1 MKKRLKTI
9 QSSLF
14 FTYSFLIIII
24 LLFFVSVFYIWISNV
39 LKERAFEAFD
49 NLTYSFQEKLNNEI
63 QKMDDVSMNIMYSN
77 LVKRNFEKYISYGKI
92 DDGLVTSDKEDSV
105 AAIDNSKEL
114 IDMLT
119 AINGPSRP
127 VQQIYLYDFKGKVFG
142 TGFDNRQQNISV
154 ADKVWFND
162 VMDKEKSK
170 VITLPHKDPEL
181 TKFVSQ
187 NSNLKYIS
195 LCRIYFDKYNTPQG
209 IVEVKQSYDTVL
221 KTIIEYMNKN
231 SGTESIYIYDKSGNV
246 IYPQKNNM
254 NKDDGYYFKYCNI
267 KNSDGSSLTVANPI
281 TNDHELLEYKYSDY
295 TGWIIAVAVS
305 EKKLLE
311 PVVTFA
317 KIIGMLTIVTLF
329 FSLLFSYFAA
339 RKYTDPIGRLRRT
352 IKEMDLQESLK
363 LIPKDLG
370 SGLIELE
377 ELNHSFIKMNLKVK
391 NSVEYLLMSQQHENR
406 ARMLALQSQMNP
418 HFLYNTLTTISV
430 MAEDGMD
437 EQITEMCVNVS
448 DMLRYI
454 SSDKFPL
461 VQINM
466 EIEYTQKYLA
476 CMKIRYGNKLS
487 YSIDIDKTMMD
498 IYIPKLIIQPLV
510 ENSLK
515 FGTNKEPP
523 WDIKI
528 YGQIR
533 DGYWN
538 IEVQDNGP
546 GFNEEKL
553 KIINKK
559 IKDIDQS
566 GLLPSL
572 EIEGMGLLNIYI
584 RLKLVYKNGM
594 TFKITENQLGGTI
607 IIIGGSVDLKE
618 DKYER

>member
-14 FTYSFLIIII
+14 FTYSLIIII
-24 LLFFVSVFYIWISNV
+24 VLLFFVTFFYIWISNV
-39 LKERAFEAFD
+39 LKERAFESFD

-77 LVKRNFEKYISYGKI
+77 LVKRNFEKYISNEDINNSVKA
-92 DDGLVTSDKEDSV
+92 SDNKEKLDS
-105 AAIDNSKEL
+105 IDNSKEL

-119 AINGPSRP
+119 AINGPSRS
-127 VQQIYLYDFKGKVFG
+127 VQQIYLYDFHGKVFG
-142 TGFDNRQQNISV
+142 TGFDNRQQNINV
-154 ADKVWFND
+154 MDKIWFND
-162 VMDKEKSK
+162 VMSREKNK

-187 NSNLKYIS
+187 NSSLQYIS
-195 LCRIYFDKYNTPQG
+195 LCRMYFDKYNTPQG

-221 KTIIEYMNKN
+221 NTVIEYMNKN
-231 SGTESIYIYDKSGNV
+231 SDAENIYIYDKSGNL
-246 IYPQKNNM
+246 IYPLKDNLNKN
-254 NKDDGYYFKYCNI
+254 DGYYFQYCKI
-267 KNSDGSSLTVANPI
+267 KTEDGSSRVVSNPI
-281 TNDHELLEYKYSDY
+281 TNDRELLEYKYSDY
-295 TGWIIAVAVS
+295 TGWIIAVTVS
-305 EKKLLE
+305 EHKLLQ
-311 PVVTFA
+311 PVLTFS
-317 KIIGMLTIVTLF
+317 KIMGLLTLITLF
-329 FSLLFSYFAA
+329 FSLLFSFFVAK
-339 RKYTDPIGRLRRT
+339 KYTDPIGKLGKT
-352 IKEMDLQESLK
+352 IKLMDVQDWSNSM
-363 LIPKDLG
+363 PQDLG

-391 NSVEYLLMSQQHENR
+391 KSVEYLLMSQQHENQ

-430 MAEDGMD
+430 MAEEGMD

-454 SSDKFPL
+454 SSDKSPL
-461 VQINM
+461 VQIDT
-466 EIEYTQKYLA
+466 EVEYTKKYLS

-487 YSIDIDKTMMD
+487 YSIDIDKAMQG

-515 FGTNKEPP
+515 FGTHKEPP

-528 YGQIR
+528 YGEIGK
-533 DGYWN
+533 DYWL
-538 IEVQDNGP
+538 IEVKDNGP

-553 KIINKK
+553 KLINEK
-559 IKDIDQS
+559 ITEIDQN

-572 EIEGMGLLNIYI
+572 EIDGMGLLNIYI
-584 RLKLVYKNGM
+584 RLKLVYNKGM
-594 TFKITENQLGGTI
+594 IFKITENPLGGTI
-607 IIIGGSVDLKE
+607 IKIGGSL
-618 DKYER
+618 